1 MRTFRFAAIS
11 VLLVALAEAG
21 WWANR
26 RYQPINQRPVQQ
38 QSLAMQ
44 PVSLQQLNSSQ
55 TSAPA
60 VPTVG
65 EATAET
71 EQRLGPFSVAGKD
84 YRIMLRKKKRQP
96 GPTQETGDTVVAM
109 EIRDA
114 ADTILYQRTFPHQ
127 SAVEFSD
134 AWFVSAGVLTGTNG
148 TGLLVSY
155 DLDSE
160 PSAPEP
166 ESSEW
171 YQVF

>member
-84 YRIMLRKKKRQP
+84 YRIMLRKKKRH
-96 GPTQETGDTVVAM
+96 GGRKAAAAIGGMKTAGSRLEMLEEHID
-109 EIRDA
+109 DA
-114 ADTILYQRTFPHQ
+114 LSMAKHIDR
-127 SAVEFSD
+127 E
-134 AWFVSAGVLTGTNG
+134 G
-148 TGLLVSY
+148 
-155 DLDSE
+155 LDSVIKHLRN
-160 PSAPEP
+160 ARN
-166 ESSEW
+166 
-171 YQVF
+171 QVVWKLGQ